1 MKFKSNYNIFI
12 GVLFVALT
20 LINLF
25 IYTAGYTYRP
35 KNYLFFIIII
45 FAIIAGATALSIK
58 LKQYTNKISKIF
70 AYIMPILSLL
80 YAVSLI
86 FSFDLSVNYKTYDI
100 VYYDLMFIF
109 LMSSSFLIFFV
120 YSANKWLKVCAG
132 IVGAI
137 TASIFGFMFFISL
150 IFANFGEINI
160 LQDIYSP
167 NNTYSAV
174 AISLD
179 EGALGGNNVVYVR
192 NIQKDINLLIG
203 NLNSQRQQ
211 IWIGDWGDVPTLEWI
226 DDNNLLINNKEY
238 DVAEFLN
245 TKNIAE

>member
-120 YSANKWLKVCAG
+120 YSTNKWLKVCAG

-137 TASIFGFMFFISL
+137 TASIFGFMFFIRL
-150 IFANFGEINI
+150 IFANFGESNI